1 MKRRPVP
8 IHETGYICASLAMVS
23 GFLET
28 YTYLLKGGV
37 FANAQTGNFALLGMA
52 IAHGDVKKVFTY
64 LIPMCFYVVGIALT
78 VTMPRLL
85 DENKLLRW
93 DTVFVALE
101 IGLLFVVGCL
111 PKSVPFTVSTV
122 TVAFICAM
130 QYNTVKRTNNMAF
143 SSTFCTNNL
152 RQLALHFLD
161 YLRTKE
167 RQSLKNSLTYM
178 MINGSFLLGAVIG
191 TLCARWLG
199 DRAVWVCC
207 GVLVPVLLSLIFGKR
222 EVESELLA
230 EERQELAVEER
241 ALEEE
246 QRELQD
252 ENKGS

>member
-1 MKRRPVP
+1 MRKRRVP
-8 IHETGYICASLAMVS
+8 IHETAYICATLAMVS

-28 YTYLLKGGV
+28 YTYILKGGV
-37 FANAQTGNFALLGMA
+37 FANAQTGNFALMGMA
-52 IAHGDVKKVFTY
+52 IAHGDLKKVFTY
-64 LIPMCFYVVGIALT
+64 LIPMCFYVIGIALT

-93 DTVFVALE
+93 DTVFVGLE
-101 IGLLFVVGCL
+101 ICLLFVVGCL
-111 PKSVPFTVSTV
+111 PHTVPFTVSTV
-122 TVAFICAM
+122 AVAFICAM
-130 QYNTVKRTNNMAF
+130 QYNTFKRTNNMAF

-167 RQSLKNSLTYM
+167 KQSLKNSLTYM

-207 GVLVPVLLSLIFGKR
+207 GVLVPVLLALIFGKR

-230 EERQELAVEER
+230 EERQELQVEER
-241 ALEEE
+241 TLEEE
-246 QRELQD
+246 QRELQGD
-252 ENKGS
+252 NK

>member
-1 MKRRPVP
+1 MKKK
-8 IHETGYICASLAMVS
+8 TGAYSRNRLYLCLS
-23 GFLET
+23 GYGQRLFGDL
-28 YTYLLKGGV
+28 YLFIKGWRV
-37 FANAQTGNFALLGMA
+37 CQCPNRQLCPAGMA

-64 LIPMCFYVVGIALT
+64 LIPMCFYVVGIAMT

-130 QYNTVKRTNNMAF
+130 QYNTFKRTNNMAF

-246 QRELQD
+246 QRELQEED
-252 ENKGS
+252 K

>member
-1 MKRRPVP
+1 MKKRPVP

-52 IAHGDVKKVFTY
+52 IAHGDVKKIFTY
-64 LIPMCFYVVGIALT
+64 LIPMCFYVIGIALT

-101 IGLLFVVGCL
+101 IGLLFIVGCL

-130 QYNTVKRTNNMAF
+130 QYNTFKRTNNMAF

-167 RQSLKNSLTYM
+167 R
-178 MINGSFLLGAVIG
+178 
-191 TLCARWLG
+191 RWLG

-230 EERQELAVEER
+230 EEKQEMAVEER

-252 ENKGS
+252 ENKES

>member
-1 MKRRPVP
+1 MKKRPVP

-64 LIPMCFYVVGIALT
+64 LIPMCFYVIGIALT

-130 QYNTVKRTNNMAF
+130 QYNTFKRTNNMAF

-167 RQSLKNSLTYM
+167 RRSLKNSLTYM
-178 MINGSFLLGAVIG
+178 LGCDRYPVRPLAGRSGSV
-191 TLCARWLG
+191 
-199 DRAVWVCC
+199 
-207 GVLVPVLLSLIFGKR
+207 GVLRRSGAGVAVSDLWQAGGRERTAGRGETGDGRGRTRFGRRAAGIAGR
-222 EVESELLA
+222 E
-230 EERQELAVEER
+230 
-241 ALEEE
+241 
-246 QRELQD
+246 
-252 ENKGS
+252 

>member
-1 MKRRPVP
+1 MKKRPVP

-64 LIPMCFYVVGIALT
+64 LIPMCFYVIGIALT

-101 IGLLFVVGCL
+101 IGLLFI
-111 PKSVPFTVSTV
+111 V

-130 QYNTVKRTNNMAF
+130 QYNTFKRTNNMAF

-152 RQLALHFLD
+152 RQLALHFMD

-167 RQSLKNSLTYM
+167 RRSLKNSLTYM
-178 MINGSFLLGAVIG
+178 LINGSFLLGAVIG

-230 EERQELAVEER
+230 EERQEMAVEER

-252 ENKGS
+252 EDK

>member
-1 MKRRPVP
+1 
-8 IHETGYICASLAMVS
+8 
-23 GFLET
+23 
-28 YTYLLKGGV
+28 
-37 FANAQTGNFALLGMA
+37 
-52 IAHGDVKKVFTY
+52 
-64 LIPMCFYVVGIALT
+64 
-78 VTMPRLL
+78 
-85 DENKLLRW
+85 
-93 DTVFVALE
+93 
-101 IGLLFVVGCL
+101 
-111 PKSVPFTVSTV
+111 
-122 TVAFICAM
+122 
-130 QYNTVKRTNNMAF
+130 MAF

>member
-64 LIPMCFYVVGIALT
+64 LIPMCFYVIGIAMT

-130 QYNTVKRTNNMAF
+130 QYNTFKRTNNMAF

-167 RQSLKNSLTYM
+167 RQSLKNSLTYDDQR
-178 MINGSFLLGAVIG
+178 ILFAGGS
-191 TLCARWLG
+191 
-199 DRAVWVCC
+199 DRYPVRPLAGRSGRV
-207 GVLVPVLLSLIFGKR
+207 GVLRRSGAGVAVADLWQAGGRERTAGRGATGTGCGRTRFGRRAAGIAGR
-222 EVESELLA
+222 E
-230 EERQELAVEER
+230 
-241 ALEEE
+241 
-246 QRELQD
+246 
-252 ENKGS
+252 

>member
-64 LIPMCFYVVGIALT
+64 LIPMCFYVVGIAMT

-130 QYNTVKRTNNMAF
+130 QYNTFKRTNNI
-143 SSTFCTNNL
+143 TKLCL
-152 RQLALHFLD
+152 IALHFLA
-161 YLRTKE
+161 YIPTKE
-167 RQSLKNSLTYM
+167 HQSLKDSLTYM

-246 QRELQD
+246 QRELQEED
-252 ENKGS
+252 K

>member
-1 MKRRPVP
+1 MKIPLSFSIIPIASPV
-8 IHETGYICASLAMVS
+8 
-23 GFLET
+23 F
-28 YTYLLKGGV
+28 
-37 FANAQTGNFALLGMA
+37 
-52 IAHGDVKKVFTY
+52 
-64 LIPMCFYVVGIALT
+64 
-78 VTMPRLL
+78 
-85 DENKLLRW
+85 
-93 DTVFVALE
+93 TVFVALE

-130 QYNTVKRTNNMAF
+130 QYNTFKRTNNMAF

-167 RQSLKNSLTYM
+167 RRSLKNSLTYM

-230 EERQELAVEER
+230 EEKQEMAVEER
-241 ALEEE
+241 AV
-246 QRELQD
+246 RYSAARSPD
-252 ENKGS
+252 YRTGR

>member
-52 IAHGDVKKVFTY
+52 IAHGD
-64 LIPMCFYVVGIALT
+64 
-78 VTMPRLL
+78 
-85 DENKLLRW
+85 ENKLLRW

-130 QYNTVKRTNNMAF
+130 QYNTFKRTNNMAF

-252 ENKGS
+252 EDKGS

>member
-8 IHETGYICASLAMVS
+8 IHETGYTCASLAMVS

-52 IAHGDVKKVFTY
+52 IAHGDVKKVFA
-64 LIPMCFYVVGIALT
+64 MT

-130 QYNTVKRTNNMAF
+130 QYNTFKRTNNMAF